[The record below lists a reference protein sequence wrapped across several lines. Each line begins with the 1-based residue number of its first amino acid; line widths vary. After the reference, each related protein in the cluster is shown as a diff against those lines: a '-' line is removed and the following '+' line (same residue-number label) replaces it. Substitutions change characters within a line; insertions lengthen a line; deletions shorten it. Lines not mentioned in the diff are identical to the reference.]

1 VPGDG
6 RRLEQGRVKAY
17 RTVVTVFALTFVGL
31 GFALLV
37 ITALRGGGVGL
48 VIGALFIALGA
59 GRLYLLRMRK

>member
-1 VPGDG
+1 M
-6 RRLEQGRVKAY
+6 KAY
-17 RTVVTVFALTFVGL
+17 RAAVTIFALTFVGL

-37 ITALRGGGVGL
+37 VTALRGGGVGL